1 TTFNANIT
9 VPPNV
14 LRVGHTY
21 RARVRHRDN
30 TGRYGHWSDPVAFT
44 VTTSNYISVL
54 QDNLMM
60 TEFMY
65 HPAPPSAAEA
75 ANGWLEEDFE
85 FIELTNISG
94 ALSLDLSNV
103 RFTKGVDFDFAGSAI

>member
-30 TGRYGHWSDPVAFT
+30 TGRYGHWSDPVSFT
-44 VTTSNYISVL
+44 VTTSNYIAVL
-54 QDNLMM
+54 KDSLMIS
-60 TEFMY
+60 EFMY
-65 HPAPPSAAEA
+65 HPAPPNPSP
-75 ANGWLEEDFE
+75 ANGRQLMHSATRER
-85 FIELTNISG
+85 T
-94 ALSLDLSNV
+94 LSSATAQER
-103 RFTKGVDFDFAGSAI
+103 RFTNSPTTTIRRGRWKPM